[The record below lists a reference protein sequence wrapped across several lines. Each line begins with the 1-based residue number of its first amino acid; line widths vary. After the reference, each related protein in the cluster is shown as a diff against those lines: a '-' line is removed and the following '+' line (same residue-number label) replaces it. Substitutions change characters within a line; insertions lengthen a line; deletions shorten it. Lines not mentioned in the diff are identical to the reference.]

1 MLLEIHKN
9 LGFYTTFSRA
19 GPVFVCLL
27 CFFRKNVQLKE
38 VKYTYIYIHIYISP
52 CFPTTN
58 CQQPKKEKKKK
69 EWLTNT
75 MNCGPKRRKILKM
88 DERIYRTSVGH
99 KNLQK
104 WKAHIWRDCLI
115 WINGIWRNGVGKK
128 YIWQL
133 AWQPL
138 IETAGEKQ
146 LNAKSPQ
153 QAPSLCKVELW
164 ITQLSGKFWN
174 VTLEQKYTPKEMEP
188 LIWLELGLK

>member
-1 MLLEIHKN
+1 MSSREKMKLIWTRASWVIRRYQLNMLLEIHKN
-9 LGFYTTFSRA
+9 LGFYTTFSRARLA

-38 VKYTYIYIHIYISP
+38 VKCTYIYTYLYISLLP
-52 CFPTTN
+52 HHQLPTT
-58 CQQPKKEKKKK
+58 KKGRKKK

-133 AWQPL
+133 A
-138 IETAGEKQ
+138 
-146 LNAKSPQ
+146 
-153 QAPSLCKVELW
+153 
-164 ITQLSGKFWN
+164 
-174 VTLEQKYTPKEMEP
+174 
-188 LIWLELGLK
+188 

>member
-1 MLLEIHKN
+1 MSSQEKMKLIWTRASWVIRRYQLNMLLEIHKN
-9 LGFYTTFSRA
+9 LGFYTTFSRARLA

-38 VKYTYIYIHIYISP
+38 VKYTYIYTYLYISLLP
-52 CFPTTN
+52 HHQLPTT
-58 CQQPKKEKKKK
+58 KKGRKKK

-88 DERIYRTSVGH
+88 NERIYRTSVGH

-104 WKAHIWRDCLI
+104 WKAHIWRDSLI

-133 AWQPL
+133 A
-138 IETAGEKQ
+138 
-146 LNAKSPQ
+146 
-153 QAPSLCKVELW
+153 
-164 ITQLSGKFWN
+164 
-174 VTLEQKYTPKEMEP
+174 
-188 LIWLELGLK
+188 